1 MAKRLSSAIRANYV
15 AWIGELKRR
24 YRATQIKAAIAVNS
38 ALIDFY
44 WNLGRDIFE
53 KYSKAKIYGANFFA
67 RLSADLKSA
76 IPDARGFSTQN
87 LRYCRSFYEL
97 YHEVPNFQQVA
108 GELVSVPWGHHVV
121 VLDRCKGD
129 SEKALFYVR
138 RTMGS

>member
-15 AWIGELKRR
+15 AWISELKRR
-24 YRATQIKAAIAVNS
+24 YRATQIEAAIAVNS

-53 KYSKAKIYGANFFA
+53 KYSKTKIYGANFFA

-97 YHEVPNFQQVA
+97 YHEVPNFQQVV
-108 GELVSVPWGHHVV
+108 GELVSVPWGHPVV